1 MTQTRPDNGQQVIER
16 MPPQA
21 VEVEQA
27 VLGAMMIDPGA
38 IGRAIELLNEKSF
51 YHSPHNTIFQ
61 AILNLYERSEAVDQ
75 LTLAEELKRSNSLDQ
90 VGGVVYL
97 AKLASEVATAAN
109 IEYHAQIVLDKALGR
124 QLIETSA
131 EVSKQAYEGTQ
142 DVQELIDWAE
152 QQIFSLSEDRLNQG
166 FEPLEN
172 VMSETLEQIERAHN
186 RVSTVSG
193 VETGFSELN
202 ESTSG
207 FQPGDLVILAA
218 RPSVGKTALALTLS
232 RNAAVEAGVGVA
244 VFSLEMSK
252 VQLAQRLLSA
262 ETKVD
267 LHKLR
272 TGRLRDEDWV
282 HLTRNVGRLAQAPIY
297 IDDTP
302 GITVLEARA
311 KARRLKREHGIGMVV
326 IDYLQLMSSHGRA
339 DSREQEI
346 SRISRGLK
354 GLAKELDVPVLA
366 LSQLSRAVESRT
378 DRRPQLSDLRESGC
392 LTGDTLISLAD
403 TGERVPMRSLLES
416 PNAKVWALNRATE
429 KLEKVAVSN
438 AFCTGVK
445 PVFRL
450 TTRLGR
456 TIRATANH
464 KFLTVEGWK
473 RLNELG
479 KREHIA
485 LPRLLKSTQ
494 RQTMTDAELALLGH
508 LIGDGC
514 VLPRHSVQYTTQD
527 VDLANEVA
535 SQAKEIF
542 GDKVRPHIQK
552 VIQKSRKP
560 LYQLFLSASEKL
572 TYGRRNPVGSWFTK
586 LGIFGRRAWE
596 KRVPETMALLAD
608 SDIYW
613 DEVASVV
620 PDGKEEVFD
629 LTVPGHHNF
638 VADDIIVH
646 NSIEQDADVVMFI
659 YRPEI
664 YGLKAP
670 DGGSL
675 EGIAEIIIGKQR
687 NGPTGSVHMM
697 WNAESATYEQMAP
710 EWRMDQEDEDF

>member
-1 MTQTRPDNGQQVIER
+1 
-16 MPPQA
+16 
-21 VEVEQA
+21 
-27 VLGAMMIDPGA
+27 
-38 IGRAIELLNEKSF
+38 
-51 YHSPHNTIFQ
+51 
-61 AILNLYERSEAVDQ
+61 
-75 LTLAEELKRSNSLDQ
+75 
-90 VGGVVYL
+90 
-97 AKLASEVATAAN
+97 
-109 IEYHAQIVLDKALGR
+109 
-124 QLIETSA
+124 
-131 EVSKQAYEGTQ
+131 
-142 DVQELIDWAE
+142 
-152 QQIFSLSEDRLNQG
+152 
-166 FEPLEN
+166 
-172 VMSETLEQIERAHN
+172 
-186 RVSTVSG
+186 
-193 VETGFSELN
+193 
-202 ESTSG
+202 
-207 FQPGDLVILAA
+207 
-218 RPSVGKTALALTLS
+218 
-232 RNAAVEAGVGVA
+232 
-244 VFSLEMSK
+244 
-252 VQLAQRLLSA
+252 
-262 ETKVD
+262 
-267 LHKLR
+267 
-272 TGRLRDEDWV
+272 
-282 HLTRNVGRLAQAPIY
+282 
-297 IDDTP
+297 
-302 GITVLEARA
+302 
-311 KARRLKREHGIGMVV
+311 
-326 IDYLQLMSSHGRA
+326 
-339 DSREQEI
+339 
-346 SRISRGLK
+346 
-354 GLAKELDVPVLA
+354 
-366 LSQLSRAVESRT
+366 
-378 DRRPQLSDLRESGC
+378 
-392 LTGDTLISLAD
+392 
-403 TGERVPMRSLLES
+403 
-416 PNAKVWALNRATE
+416 
-429 KLEKVAVSN
+429 
-438 AFCTGVK
+438 
-445 PVFRL
+445 
-450 TTRLGR
+450 
-456 TIRATANH
+456 
-464 KFLTVEGWK
+464 
-473 RLNELG
+473 
-479 KREHIA
+479 
-485 LPRLLKSTQ
+485 
-494 RQTMTDAELALLGH
+494 MTDAELALLGH